1 MNYPIQ
7 SGAWEV
13 LALAIIYIDERL
25 PEDQSIRI
33 LLHVYDELAL
43 VARDDMVMTA
53 ALLLR
58 DGFLHG
64 FKTVFP
70 EGSIL
75 GLVDIGAGQNWES
88 AGYPSNRIAE
98 ASL

>member
-1 MNYPIQ
+1 MNFPVQ

-25 PEDQSIRI
+25 PTDGSIRI
-33 LLHVYDELAL
+33 SHHVYDELCL
-43 VARDDMVMTA
+43 IARNDRVMNA

-64 FKTVFP
+64 FLTVFP
-70 EGSIL
+70 NGATR
-75 GLVDIGAGQNWES
+75 GLVEIGAGQTWEE
-88 AGYPSNRIAE
+88 AGDGANHIKE